1 LVDHRQLEAIEY
13 RLNLAASRNV
23 EVPGMHTTVQL
34 GFTLTATTTAVK
46 ALVFEF
52 PEKFRQVLLRKNSG
66 SEKQTSTK

>member
-1 LVDHRQLEAIEY
+1 
-13 RLNLAASRNV
+13 
-23 EVPGMHTTVQL
+23 MHTTVQL